1 MNPYTELENAVHE
14 HGLSKDAYVRLY
26 RIVHSAYN
34 LGLARG
40 VESAAGGFPE
50 MDMKKVLERLGNNRS
65 GV

>member
-34 LGLARG
+34 LGLERG
-40 VESAAGGFPE
+40 MESATVFLQE
-50 MDMKKVLERLGNNRS
+50 LDLKKVLEGLNRE
-65 GV
+65 